1 MDRVRD
7 CDGERVSANAARE
20 GEGVN
25 RVRELGAAHGGAGLM
40 KRLHAWIMARL
51 AAGYE
56 TKVADR
62 KRALFAGIEGD
73 VLEIGPG
80 AGPNLAHLSPAVRWI
95 GIEPNPYMWPYLR
108 RAAARRGMAIE
119 IRRGIAERI
128 EADDA
133 SVDAVIGTLV
143 LCGVRDQE
151 GALAEIRR
159 VLRPGGRYAFV
170 EHVAAP
176 RGTGLR
182 RAQEFARPLWKL
194 LADGCEPNRETWSA
208 IERAG
213 FASVTIEHGRVPI
226 GLAAPHIFG
235 VAVR

>member
-1 MDRVRD
+1 
-7 CDGERVSANAARE
+7 VSVNAAGGADGAKRP
-20 GEGVN
+20 
-25 RVRELGAAHGGAGLM
+25 RELDAACGGAGLM
-40 KRLHAWIMARL
+40 KRVHAWLMARHS
-51 AAGYE
+51 ADYE
-56 TKVADR
+56 LKVAER
-62 KRALFAGIEGD
+62 KRALFAGIDGD

-95 GIEPNPYMWPYLR
+95 GIEPNPHMWPYLR
-108 RAAARRGMAIE
+108 RAAAERGMSIV

-128 EADDA
+128 EAEDR

-143 LCGVRDQE
+143 LCGVRDQD
-151 GALAEIRR
+151 ASLAEVRR

-182 RAQEFARPLWKL
+182 RAQEFVRPLWKM
-194 LADGCEPNRETWSA
+194 AFDGCEPSRETWGA

-213 FASVTIEHGRVPI
+213 FASVQLEHVRVEG

-235 VAVR
+235 VAIR